1 MKFSRCI
8 GIVLTI
14 LCLSG
19 LTQWQVPKVWA
30 ALTNFS
36 FSDFTSGSSKVAG
49 LPFEVTI
56 TALDENNATMTS
68 YTLSASLSD
77 LTGTMYPIA
86 TGNFVNGV
94 WTGDV
99 YITRSGTSNAI
110 TVSSGAVNKASN
122 TFTVL
127 PDSRIKFLSIVS
139 GNNQSQIVGSQLSN
153 ALTLKAV
160 DPFNNALSN
169 VGVNFAITSVP
180 PSATN
185 HSITSSSGTTNS
197 SGTTSTTMTL
207 GRKAGTYIV
216 AASLTS
222 GITNTINFY
231 ETAIPASL
239 ISLNISPALAVIPAG
254 SYIPFTA
261 TGYDQYLNP
270 IALSSVTWSVQNGGG
285 TIDSTGVF
293 YAGTTLGSF
302 MNTIK
307 AVQGS
312 IGSTASVT
320 ISDSQVA
327 GGEAGNGE
335 GEGSGS
341 GSGSGSGESSGSGQ
355 IVPTTEPFSIK
366 EIGVLNTVFVDP
378 SVITALKGQTI
389 PITASAFDSTG
400 RGVANVNFTFEV
412 SGTLGTIT
420 QSSSDTVLLTV
431 SESGIGTVTVTATQ
445 GDIVKVAKVVGSVG
459 TGLNRRL
466 VIEEIQSP
474 QTAGEPFTI
483 SIAAKDSLNNFLTD
497 YTGPLVLADSTGTI
511 DPSVVQPN
519 NQGIWYV
526 QAIISL
532 AYPEVSITAAGDGM
546 VGVSNIFEVVGDPK
560 KGPLS
565 LGAGAG
571 DGEGFG
577 DVLGASISGK
587 IDELLKSKNLNKFTI
602 VRYIGGGIAA
612 GFGILGSSIGGGIMV
627 SRGLEAIGRNPYAKG
642 KLQVNLY
649 VSLMAFIAAASLAVV
664 AAFLII
670 R

>member
-1 MKFSRCI
+1 MKFSRYI

-68 YTLSASLSD
+68 YVLSASLSD

-94 WTGDV
+94 WRGDV

-160 DPFNNALSN
+160 DPYNNALSN

-180 PSATN
+180 PGATN

-207 GRKAGTYIV
+207 GRKAGTYIM

-231 ETAIPASL
+231 ETAIPASM
-239 ISLNISPALAVIPAG
+239 ISITISPALAVIPAG

-261 TGYDQYLNP
+261 MGYDQYLNP

-293 YAGTTLGSF
+293 YAGTTLGSY

-320 ISDSQVA
+320 ISDSQAA
-327 GGEAGNGE
+327 GGEAGSGE
-335 GEGSGS
+335 GQGS

-355 IVPTTEPFSIK
+355 IVPTTEPFVIQ

-420 QSSSDTVLLTV
+420 QASSDTVLLTV

-497 YTGPLVLADSTGTI
+497 YTGPLVLADSTGTV

-532 AYPEVSITAAGDGM
+532 AHPEVSITAAGDGM

-565 LGAGAG
+565 QGAGAG
-571 DGEGFG
+571 EGDGFG

-649 VSLMAFIAAASLAVV
+649 VSLFAFIAVASLAVV